1 MPSNDEPQ
9 SLRADI
15 VRRWKEELFSAD
27 TVVAAVAVAVAIP
40 AGLAAAAVVGAA
52 AIYPVWL
59 ATASGPSLGYWR
71 GIRIEVPM
79 GTAAKVGTAMA
90 LATAVV
96 TSGVVALA
104 LALGGGEGAAV
115 VAGGLV
121 GLLFSGF
128 ASRYAFHRLAG
139 ATA

>member
-27 TVVAAVAVAVAIP
+27 TVVAAVAVAVAMP
-40 AGLAAAAVVGAA
+40 AGLAAAVVVGPAA
-52 AIYPVWL
+52 LYPVL
-59 ATASGPSLGYWR
+59 FATAAGPSLGYWR
-71 GIRIEVPM
+71 GIRIEVPT
-79 GTAAKVGTAMA
+79 GTAAKVGGVMA

-96 TSGVVALA
+96 TAAAAALA
-104 LALGGGEGAAV
+104 LALDGGEGAAV

-121 GLLFSGF
+121 GLLFSGL
-128 ASRYAFHRLAG
+128 ASRFAFHRLAG
-139 ATA
+139 ETA

>member
-27 TVVAAVAVAVAIP
+27 TVVAAVAVVVAFP
-40 AGLAAAAVVGAA
+40 VGFAAAVVVDVAA
-52 AIYPVWL
+52 LYPVL
-59 ATASGPSLGYWR
+59 FATAAGPSLGYWR
-71 GIRIEVPM
+71 GTRIEVPT

-96 TSGVVALA
+96 TGCVVALT
-104 LALGGGEGAAV
+104 LAVGGGEGGAV

-121 GLLFSGF
+121 GLLFSGL

-139 ATA
+139 ETA

>member
-40 AGLAAAAVVGAA
+40 VGLAAAVVVGAA
-52 AIYPVWL
+52 AIYPVWF
-59 ATASGPSLGYWR
+59 ATAAGPSLGYWR

-96 TSGVVALA
+96 TSGVVALT
-104 LALGGGEGAAV
+104 LALDGGEGAAV

-121 GLLFSGF
+121 GLLFSGL

-139 ATA
+139 ETA

>member
-9 SLRADI
+9 SLRSDI

-40 AGLAAAAVVGAA
+40 AGLAAAAVVDPAA
-52 AIYPVWL
+52 LYPVWVS
-59 ATASGPSLGYWR
+59 TAAGPSLGYWR

-79 GTAAKVGTAMA
+79 GTAVKVGLAMA
-90 LATAVV
+90 AVIAAV
-96 TSGVVALA
+96 TTGIVALA
-104 LALGGGEGAAV
+104 LALGGTQGAAV
-115 VAGGLV
+115 VAGAVV
-121 GLLFSGF
+121 GLLFGGL

-139 ATA
+139 ETA